1 MLISPFK
8 SSAPSTQPP
17 QRSNG
22 SASAAFFNFL
32 FLNYLQP
39 LALTGGGRTLQMPVF
54 SAMGRILLIK
64 AYGSRNSSQLGSKT
78 GHSGGGLN
86 SSGRGRLMVS
96 AGTGRLKR
104 RSYQKKKKKRE
115 RRCCGPVRVC
125 PFFSL
130 SLSPVNG
137 SLLCRETQLRS
148 VAIHTGG
155 GCTQTHT
162 H

>member
-1 MLISPFK
+1 
-8 SSAPSTQPP
+8 
-17 QRSNG
+17 
-22 SASAAFFNFL
+22 
-32 FLNYLQP
+32 
-39 LALTGGGRTLQMPVF
+39 
-54 SAMGRILLIK
+54 
-64 AYGSRNSSQLGSKT
+64 
-78 GHSGGGLN
+78 
-86 SSGRGRLMVS
+86 MVS

-104 RSYQKKKKKRE
+104 RSYQKKKKRE
-115 RRCCGPVRVC
+115 REGAAVRLECVL
-125 PFFSL
+125 FSLSL